1 MAAGDSDYVAQ
12 GKSNKDQMAAPLHTF
27 TKNHNILSYK
37 KGFNPLLRISVLLV
51 STDFS
56 SVWLSVLER
65 CYPKEVQELY
75 DVMRRFARVIGPIEH
90 DKFIESHACQYL
102 HSTQTDNMNTVHNC
116 RVKDTYTHSRTQ
128 HRCLRDGSGRKNQY
142 SVILTY

>member
-56 SVWLSVLER
+56 SV
-65 CYPKEVQELY
+65 
-75 DVMRRFARVIGPIEH
+75 
-90 DKFIESHACQYL
+90 
-102 HSTQTDNMNTVHNC
+102 
-116 RVKDTYTHSRTQ
+116 
-128 HRCLRDGSGRKNQY
+128 
-142 SVILTY
+142 